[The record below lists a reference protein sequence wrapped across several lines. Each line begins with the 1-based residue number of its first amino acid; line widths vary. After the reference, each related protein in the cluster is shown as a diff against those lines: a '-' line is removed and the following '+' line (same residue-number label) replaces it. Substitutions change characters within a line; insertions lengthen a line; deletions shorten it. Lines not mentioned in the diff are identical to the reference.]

1 MAAEQGSEELPPP
14 PPATAD
20 LSAHP
25 LWWEPEPLDPEP
37 VPTPTHPTADDELE
51 GPAGE
56 GAAVLSDEQVQRWLS
71 HGFLALDNIWPAD
84 LIARAA
90 KEAYEY
96 FPLPDQREEG
106 DVGSELSGSVA
117 RRDAQGRLWPN
128 YVNTS
133 PSSARQVAMPFF
145 SLDDVAASPDLA
157 INQIALHSRILS
169 IAAQLL
175 GTTCDDL
182 RCDLNVLRC
191 RYGVGPE
198 DGNQDMH
205 VGARRPQSSSIAA
218 CVRAYLPT
226 WSCLLAC

>member
-25 LWWEPEPLDPEP
+25 LWWEPELLDP
-37 VPTPTHPTADDELE
+37 VPTPTHPTADDEPE
-51 GPAGE
+51 GPTGS

-145 SLDDVAASPDLA
+145 DLDDVAASPDLA

-205 VGARRPQSSSIAA
+205 VGARHLVGCCVPA
-218 CVRAYLPT
+218 CLYLPV
-226 WSCLLAC
+226 AC

>member
-1 MAAEQGSEELPPP
+1 MAAEQSSEELPPP

-25 LWWEPEPLDPEP
+25 LWWEPEPLDP
-37 VPTPTHPTADDELE
+37 VPTGPTHPTAADDEPDSE
-51 GPAGE
+51 GPTPGPAR
-56 GAAVLSDEQVQRWLS
+56 AAVLSDEQVQRWLS

-145 SLDDVAASPDLA
+145 DLDDVAASPDLA

-205 VGARRPQSSSIAA
+205 VGARHPVGRCVPA
-218 CVRAYLPT
+218 CLYLPV
-226 WSCLLAC
+226 AC